1 MRRIDSVMDILVI
14 SQFFP
19 PEMGAPAARFYDFA
33 RHWIDAGHNVS
44 IITAFPNFPNG
55 IIPEEYRG
63 KMYQY
68 EIVNGIKVYRGFIYT
83 NKNLSFLSK
92 TFGYISFII
101 SSILITLFAKIKYD
115 IVISTSPP
123 PTVGIPGIFASKLK
137 RVPLIFDVR
146 DIWPEGIVDSG
157 RIKNKL
163 LISFLEWIEKNI
175 YRMSDLVTVVTTGK
189 KTRISSKGVAENKI
203 AVISNGVDLQIFDKE
218 AQTVLP
224 ADLQKISDDFICI
237 TYAGVFNPSQGLDVI
252 LDSAKKL
259 RELRPDLFDK
269 VAFLF
274 IGDGSR
280 KSELLALK
288 EVYGLENV
296 YFMGIRPKNIV
307 FSMLKKSYANV
318 VPLRKRK
325 DLHTVPSKIYE
336 SMASCRPVLLSAE
349 GEPSVIVCNANCGLV
364 SLPGDVDGL
373 TDNLIKYLSDFE
385 LTTQHGSN
393 GRRYC
398 EDVYDRGKIASL
410 FEAEIIKVVGN
421 VK

>member
-1 MRRIDSVMDILVI
+1 MDILVI

-33 RHWIDAGHNVS
+33 RHWIGAGHNVS

-55 IIPEEYRG
+55 VIPKEYRG
-63 KMYQY
+63 KFYQR
-68 EIVNGIKVYRGFIYT
+68 ETVDDIKVYRGFIYA
-83 NKNLSFLSK
+83 NKNLGFFSK
-92 TFGYISFII
+92 TLGYISFIV
-101 SSILITLFAKIKYD
+101 SSIIITLFAKIKYD

-163 LISFLEWIEKNI
+163 LVHFLEWIEKKI
-175 YRMSDLVTVVTTGK
+175 YSMSSLVTVVTVGK
-189 KTRISSKGVAENKI
+189 KTRIESKGVAENRI
-203 AVISNGVDLQIFDKE
+203 AVISNGVDMRLFDRD
-218 AQTVLP
+218 AQMVLP
-224 ADLQKISDDFICI
+224 AELQKISDNFVCI
-237 TYAGVFNPSQGLDVI
+237 TYAGVFNPSQGLNVI
-252 LDSAKKL
+252 LDCAKKL
-259 RELRPDLFDK
+259 RELRPDLFAK
-269 VAFLF
+269 VAFVF
-274 IGDGSR
+274 IGDGS
-280 KSELLALK
+280 KKTELLGLK
-288 EVYGLENV
+288 EDYGLDNV
-296 YFMGIRPKNIV
+296 YFMGIRPKNVV
-307 FSMLKKSYANV
+307 FSILKKSYVNV

-336 SMASCRPVLLSAE
+336 SMASGRPILLSAE
-349 GEPSVIVCNANCGLV
+349 GEPGEIVRKANCGLI
-364 SLPGDVDGL
+364 SPPGDVDEL
-373 TDNLIKYLSDFE
+373 TENLIKYLSDAD
-385 LTTQHGSN
+385 LTTRHGSN